1 MNQTLGELTPTGLF
15 VELSPTSGA
24 RAFQPSRGQRPNV
37 SNLALLRERP
47 GAQLIPGRFELS
59 CDAEPKS
66 QKVNAKKA
74 QGPTHESVWFL
85 FDTGD

>member
-15 VELSPTSGA
+15 VELLPTSGA

-59 CDAEPKS
+59 CDA
-66 QKVNAKKA
+66 
-74 QGPTHESVWFL
+74 
-85 FDTGD
+85 